1 MRGRRG
7 REDADT
13 MATIPAVEPK
23 IVYSL

>member
-7 REDADT
+7 REDEDT